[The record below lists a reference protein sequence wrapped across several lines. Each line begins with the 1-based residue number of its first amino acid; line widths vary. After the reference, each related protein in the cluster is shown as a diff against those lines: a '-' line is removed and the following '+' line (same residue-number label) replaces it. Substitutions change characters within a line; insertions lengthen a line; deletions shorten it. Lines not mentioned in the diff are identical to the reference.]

1 MVVTV
6 DDRSGFCFGVT
17 NAIGKAEEILNT
29 EDQLLCLGEI
39 VHNDV
44 EVNRLTTK
52 GLTTI
57 NHDDLKGLSNRKVL
71 FRAHGE
77 PPSTYEIAKANGL
90 QVIDASCPVVL
101 KLQERIKRSYN
112 ELLPVNGQIVIFG
125 KKGHAEVNGLVGQ
138 TNNTAIVVEG
148 LKDIDAIDFSRP
160 IRLYSQTTKSIEGF
174 KALKA
179 EIEKRCTA
187 KVEGVEPFKAYDT
200 ICRQVANRQ
209 PQLMEFSRNND
220 VIIFVSGKKSSNG
233 KVLFE
238 TCMSQNKRTFMVED
252 ESEIDV
258 TWFEN
263 ANSVGVCGATSTPRW
278 LMERVAQHIRDIIR
292 A

>member
-17 NAIGKAEEILNT
+17 NAIGKAEEILDT

-57 NHDDLKGLSNRKVL
+57 NHEDLKGLSNRKVL

-187 KVEGVEPFKAYDT
+187 KVEGIEPFKAYDT

-258 TWFEN
+258 AWFEN

>member
-6 DDRSGFCFGVT
+6 DEKSGFCFGVT
-17 NAIGKAEEILNT
+17 NAIGKAEEILDT

-57 NHDDLKGLSNRKVL
+57 NHDELKVLSNRKVL

-112 ELLPVNGQIVIFG
+112 ELLPANGQIVIFG

-138 TNNTAIVVEG
+138 TNSTAIVVEG
-148 LKDIDAIDFSRP
+148 LNDLDAIDFTRP

-209 PQLMEFSRNND
+209 PQLMEFSKSND

-252 ESEIDV
+252 ESEIDA

-278 LMERVAQHIRDIIR
+278 LMERVAQHIRENIR